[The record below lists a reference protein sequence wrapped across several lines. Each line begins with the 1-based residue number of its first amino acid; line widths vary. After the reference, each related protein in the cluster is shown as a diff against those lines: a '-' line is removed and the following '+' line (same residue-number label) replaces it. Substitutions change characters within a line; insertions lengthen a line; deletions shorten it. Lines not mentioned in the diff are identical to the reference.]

1 MLSAARVFL
10 ALERAADA
18 RVLLEPFL
26 QTAAG
31 EQLAG
36 HYLLAR
42 AYAALDLWDEALAQ
56 YDLYIASGRPA
67 VPYAYLDRA
76 AMLLERDEP
85 LPAALSAKTGLG
97 LGVPAGVR
105 PDFIL
110 SAAESYEQ
118 ADSFGDAISWYR
130 ELVTASGSA
139 SNDALA
145 LARIVAI
152 KRDELNESYAVE
164 RDELIVSYP
173 RTQQA
178 LDVLCDALERGE
190 TIAPTDRGLVYYR
203 HNDYTEAEPHFREQI
218 AVAPAALASAVAH
231 YYLGAILESR
241 QKDEEALTNYALV
254 TNLNPT
260 TFIAADSLSWQG
272 RILEDQNRRDEAQAL
287 YARIVAQYSSS
298 IWAADAAFRHGMLAY
313 DAGQYLEANGLWA
326 TYQAA
331 VLDPAE
337 RERLTLWQAKAL
349 LMAGQRD
356 AAASLLEPLATAG
369 EDDYYGI
376 RALSLLTG
384 AHGQPPATREQDVD
398 LTPSFDWEEA
408 EGWLSARTGRPVSDV
423 GWSTDYRW
431 LRAQEL
437 WRVGRTGM
445 GDEEAFDLIDAHDQD
460 PIATY
465 TLARR
470 LAEAGRVGMSG
481 RAGQRLLRLLNANP
495 NEGLPKALLSLSYPP
510 AFGTLAAKHAQEA
523 GISPLLLLAFVRL
536 ESFFDPQAE
545 SAAGALGLAQ
555 VLPST
560 GQTIAAS
567 LGLNGYERGDLL
579 QADLNLRFGASYI
592 ARQLSEFGNEIFV
605 ALAAY
610 NAGPNG
616 ARRWRSAA
624 GDDADAFLEAVEFR
638 ETRLYVQLVAE
649 NYAIYRYLYGGEA
662 KPTLPN

>member
-1 MLSAARVFL
+1 M
-10 ALERAADA
+10 
-18 RVLLEPFL
+18 
-26 QTAAG
+26 
-31 EQLAG
+31 
-36 HYLLAR
+36 
-42 AYAALDLWDEALAQ
+42 
-56 YDLYIASGRPA
+56 
-67 VPYAYLDRA
+67 
-76 AMLLERDEP
+76 
-85 LPAALSAKTGLG
+85 
-97 LGVPAGVR
+97 PAGVR

-152 KRDELNESYAVE
+152 KWDELNESYAVE

-231 YYLGAILESR
+231 YYLGALLESR

-260 TFIAADSLSWQG
+260 TFIAADSLWWQG

-470 LAEAGRVGMSG
+470 LAEAGRVGMSAAPVSGCCVSSTPTRTRACRRRSSRCRTHRRSG
-481 RAGQRLLRLLNANP
+481 RWRRSTRKRPASRLCFCW
-495 NEGLPKALLSLSYPP
+495 LSCGWRASLTRKPSPRRERS
-510 AFGTLAAKHAQEA
+510 AWRRCCRARAKRSRRRSASTA
-523 GISPLLLLAFVRL
+523 T
-536 ESFFDPQAE
+536 
-545 SAAGALGLAQ
+545 SAA
-555 VLPST
+555 T
-560 GQTIAAS
+560 CC
-567 LGLNGYERGDLL
+567 R
-579 QADLNLRFGASYI
+579 
-592 ARQLSEFGNEIFV
+592 
-605 ALAAY
+605 
-610 NAGPNG
+610 
-616 ARRWRSAA
+616 
-624 GDDADAFLEAVEFR
+624 
-638 ETRLYVQLVAE
+638 
-649 NYAIYRYLYGGEA
+649 
-662 KPTLPN
+662 PT

>member
-1 MLSAARVFL
+1 MPRRFLGVFIVLVALSFACSGDEGGPAASSDAAITPVVSPADAVVSASESPTPSTTPILAQTPQPIIGLDIGEARRLEAEGEFETAANIYVNITLAPTDGEAVETDAVLSAARVFL

-26 QTAAG
+26 QTAAS

-42 AYAALDLWDEALAQ
+42 AYAALDFWDEALAQ
-56 YDLYIASGRPA
+56 YDLYIASGRQA
-67 VPYAYLDRA
+67 VPYAYLYRA
-76 AMLLERDEP
+76 AVLLERDEP
-85 LPAALSAKTGLG
+85 LPAALSAQTGLG

-139 SNDALA
+139 SDNALA

-152 KRDELNESYAVE
+152 KRDELYQSYEAE

-178 LDVLCDALERGE
+178 LDVLGDALERGE

-218 AVAPAALASAVAH
+218 AVAPAAPASAVAH

-241 QKDEEALTNYALV
+241 QDGEGALTNYALV
-254 TNLNPT
+254 THLNST
-260 TFIAADSLSWQG
+260 AFIAADSLWWQG

-287 YARIVAQYSSS
+287 YGRIVAQYSSS

-326 TYQAA
+326 TYQPA
-331 VLDPAE
+331 VLDPVE

-349 LMAGQRD
+349 LMAGQPD

-376 RALSLLTG
+376 RSLSLLTG
-384 AHGQPPATREQDVD
+384 AQDQPPATREQDVD

-408 EGWLSARTGRPVSDV
+408 EGWLSSLTGLPVRDV

-431 LRAQEL
+431 LRRRSSGASG
-437 WRVGRTGM
+437 GRDG
-445 GDEEAFDLIDAHDQD
+445 
-460 PIATY
+460 
-465 TLARR
+465 RR
-470 LAEAGRVGMSG
+470 GGFRPDRRPRPGPDRDV
-481 RAGQRLLRLLNANP
+481 
-495 NEGLPKALLSLSYPP
+495 
-510 AFGTLAAKHAQEA
+510 H
-523 GISPLLLLAFVRL
+523 
-536 ESFFDPQAE
+536 
-545 SAAGALGLAQ
+545 AGA
-555 VLPST
+555 T
-560 GQTIAAS
+560 
-567 LGLNGYERGDLL
+567 
-579 QADLNLRFGASYI
+579 
-592 ARQLSEFGNEIFV
+592 AR
-605 ALAAY
+605 
-610 NAGPNG
+610 
-616 ARRWRSAA
+616 
-624 GDDADAFLEAVEFR
+624 
-638 ETRLYVQLVAE
+638 
-649 NYAIYRYLYGGEA
+649 
-662 KPTLPN
+662 